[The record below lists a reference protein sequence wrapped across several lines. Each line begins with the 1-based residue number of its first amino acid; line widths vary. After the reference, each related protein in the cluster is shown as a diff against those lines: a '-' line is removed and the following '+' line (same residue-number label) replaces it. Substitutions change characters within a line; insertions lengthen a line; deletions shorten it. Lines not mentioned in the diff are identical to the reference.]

1 MKLCGYFF
9 DLHDGRP
16 ILAHDTDGDLLNL
29 LLCLGR
35 LTALLNLSAQT
46 CTVVTFLGKV
56 TRTLLECCTPI
67 GEFLFFLCVVFALAA
82 EYGKCARNGFCRKG
96 TLVTLEFFLIVCEIG
111 LVFCELSLT
120 LTQPFDAAVLV
131 DVLGDL
137 DDALIGEHFFFRLG
151 KFGCLHAHLFVG
163 VLLCMAQ
170 HRRCIVERQREIIA
184 HEGVLVRHG
193 ESGAHLIKTASCFLN
208 ELTVCLQ
215 CFHVTCFWQLVPE
228 EIFVDAFLDVF
239 MCAAFAEFL

>member
-1 MKLCGYFF
+1 
-9 DLHDGRP
+9 
-16 ILAHDTDGDLLNL
+16 
-29 LLCLGR
+29 
-35 LTALLNLSAQT
+35 
-46 CTVVTFLGKV
+46 
-56 TRTLLECCTPI
+56 
-67 GEFLFFLCVVFALAA
+67 
-82 EYGKCARNGFCRKG
+82 
-96 TLVTLEFFLIVCEIG
+96 
-111 LVFCELSLT
+111 
-120 LTQPFDAAVLV
+120 
-131 DVLGDL
+131 
-137 DDALIGEHFFFRLG
+137 
-151 KFGCLHAHLFVG
+151 
-163 VLLCMAQ
+163 MAQ